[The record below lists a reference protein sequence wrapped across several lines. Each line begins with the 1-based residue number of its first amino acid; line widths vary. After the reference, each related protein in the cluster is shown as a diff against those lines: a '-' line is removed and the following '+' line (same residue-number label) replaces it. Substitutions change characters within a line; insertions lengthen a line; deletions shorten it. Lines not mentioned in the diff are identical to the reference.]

1 MRLTAPIF
9 ALKRKAR
16 LMARDGPLPLHRAL
30 DILAAEEGFQSWSHL
45 AASSAEDSPEETV
58 LAQLETGAL
67 YVIAARPG
75 QGKTRLGL
83 ALALMAPR
91 RGRQGHFFTLE
102 YHERDIADLM
112 RSMRLDPR
120 MAGKTLRIDTSDD
133 ISAGHITDRL
143 DAAGKPAL
151 AVVDYLQLLD
161 QKRSMPDLQTQIATL
176 HDHAARTGGIYVFI
190 SQIDRTFEMR
200 GEPMP
205 GLADLRLPNPV
216 DLGAFRRIFFLHA
229 GEMRSAQAAWS
240 RTGRG
245 AGRG

>member
-1 MRLTAPIF
+1 MRLSAPIF

-16 LMARDGPLPLHRAL
+16 RMARDRTLPLHRAL
-30 DILAAEEGFQSWSHL
+30 DIVAAEEGFQSWSHL
-45 AASSAEDSPEETV
+45 AASATQASLEETV
-58 LAQLETGAL
+58 LSQLEPGAL

-83 ALALMAPR
+83 ELALMASR

-120 MAGKTLRIDTSDD
+120 AAGKTLRVDTSDD
-133 ISAGHITDRL
+133 ISADHIIDRL
-143 DAAGKPAL
+143 DAAGDPAL

-161 QKRSMPDLQTQIATL
+161 QKRNTPDLETQIAAL
-176 HDHAARTGGIYVFI
+176 RDHAARTGGIYVFI
-190 SQIDRTFEMR
+190 SQIDRAFEMR

-205 GLADLRLPNPV
+205 GLGDLRLPNPL
-216 DLGAFRRIFFLHA
+216 DLGAFHRIFFLHA
-229 GEMRSAQAAWS
+229 GEMRSAQAA
-240 RTGRG
+240 
-245 AGRG
+245 